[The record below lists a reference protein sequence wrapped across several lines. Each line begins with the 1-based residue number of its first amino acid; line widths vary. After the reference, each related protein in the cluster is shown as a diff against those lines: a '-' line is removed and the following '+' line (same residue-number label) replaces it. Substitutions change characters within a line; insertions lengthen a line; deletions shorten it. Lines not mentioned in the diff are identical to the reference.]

1 LWTRRL
7 QTDHITIGSAG
18 NENGQPK
25 MSNDSDEIEQTGLVR
40 YDRMCTA
47 IAEAGRILVVK
58 LEYIAKS
65 VTYKFVLQ
73 NDA

>member
-1 LWTRRL
+1 
-7 QTDHITIGSAG
+7 
-18 NENGQPK
+18 